1 MGYGGMGTPIK
12 SPLQK
17 KLRGDEGLDDDVH
30 ITGVNRAGPSQ
41 GVTLSA
47 IEQLL
52 DKKLNPLHQFL
63 EQIRLDLTAFKE
75 SVRTELE
82 DMGLRIT
89 SNEQMMTD
97 TVARVTELEQK
108 MGKIQV
114 GKETP
119 CGREVDSSRFLSMVV
134 GNILEASALDRASGI
149 ALPGPSDVY
158 SKGPFSNLL
167 FVKCQSEAHRDRFI
181 QSICDA
187 AKHTKAS
194 NGGEPLPAQLF
205 AKVDLPFNIRTVEGA
220 LYAMKRMLISWNFN
234 PACIKYDIH
243 TCILTVA
250 GREIF
255 KVYVQNFSLSFDWCD
270 GEWQTWDALQQST
283 ELAEIT
289 SKALTR
295 LEKAK
300 ARASNKGKGKGP
312 SRGHGGVWTTWEMF
326 HPVAGRQQRTVLIK
340 AVVVSAI

>member
-134 GNILEASALDRASGI
+134 GNIPEASTLDEAREWLGKHCRASGI

-181 QSICDA
+181 QSIRDA
-187 AKHTKAS
+187 ARHAKAS

-220 LYAMKRMLISWNFN
+220 LYAMNRMLISWNFN
-234 PACIKYDIH
+234 PACINYDIH
-243 TCILTVA
+243 TGILTVA
-250 GREIF
+250 GREIV

-283 ELAEIT
+283 ELAEIA

-312 SRGHGGVWTTWEMF
+312 E
-326 HPVAGRQQRTVLIK
+326 
-340 AVVVSAI
+340 

>member
-1 MGYGGMGTPIK
+1 MGTPIK

-17 KLRGDEGLDDDVH
+17 KLRGDEGLDDGVH

-41 GVTLSA
+41 SVTLSA

-75 SVRTELE
+75 SVRAELE

-97 TVARVTELEQK
+97 TVAHVTELEQK
-108 MGKIQV
+108 MGKIHV
-114 GKETP
+114 GKESP
-119 CGREVDSSRFLSMVV
+119 EGREVDSSRFLSMVV
-134 GNILEASALDRASGI
+134 GNIPEASTLDEAREWLGKHCRASGI

-158 SKGPFSNLL
+158 SKGPFSNLV

-181 QSICDA
+181 QSIRDA
-187 AKHTKAS
+187 AKHAKAS

-243 TCILTVA
+243 TGILTVA
-250 GREIF
+250 GREIV

-270 GEWQTWDALQQST
+270 GEWQTWEALQQST
-283 ELAEIT
+283 ELADIT
-289 SKALTR
+289 TKALAR

-312 SRGHGGVWTTWEMF
+312 E
-326 HPVAGRQQRTVLIK
+326 
-340 AVVVSAI
+340 